1 MTKKHRIRQYN
12 SNIKFKN
19 HEKINLETD
28 SSNHHHS
35 SYFYRVRP
43 GCDLMYMKEEYLA
56 RSIQYIVV
64 HCSATRVNIPF
75 TEEQLLQ
82 CHLQRGFKGI
92 GYHFYVTKDGMLHHT
107 RPMAQIGAHA
117 IGFNLHSLAICY
129 EGGLD
134 EQGKPAD
141 TRTPLQKETLRR
153 VLGELKQLYP
163 EAKIVGHYQLSANIH
178 KMCPC
183 FDARKEYEDL

>member
-1 MTKKHRIRQYN
+1 
-12 SNIKFKN
+12 
-19 HEKINLETD
+19 
-28 SSNHHHS
+28 
-35 SYFYRVRP
+35 
-43 GCDLMYMKEEYLA
+43 
-56 RSIQYIVV
+56 
-64 HCSATRVNIPF
+64 
-75 TEEQLLQ
+75 
-82 CHLQRGFKGI
+82 
-92 GYHFYVTKDGMLHHT
+92 MLHHT